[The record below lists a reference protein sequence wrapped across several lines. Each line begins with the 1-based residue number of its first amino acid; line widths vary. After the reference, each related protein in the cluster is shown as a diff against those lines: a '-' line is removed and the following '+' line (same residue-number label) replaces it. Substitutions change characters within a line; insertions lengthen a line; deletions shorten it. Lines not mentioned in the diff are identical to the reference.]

1 MVLEQLD
8 IYRKINK
15 NLGLNLTSYIKI
27 NPKWMM
33 DLNVKYK
40 TILPF
45 QCQEKEKKKQE
56 KIFGIEI

>member
-1 MVLEQLD
+1 
-8 IYRKINK
+8 
-15 NLGLNLTSYIKI
+15 
-27 NPKWMM
+27 MM